1 MTSLATGSSVGLT
14 LRDTGIVNVATN
26 GGVASVTVTPTGGA
40 AQLTNIGP
48 MSERR
53 SFGPYSEGAQV
64 TIANQSAALD
74 FDSPLGINL
83 PLAQVLS
90 QSAIPV
96 ILAPNG
102 TVATNGTI
110 TLGTALPVVY
120 ANAWVRLPAGAVVGG
135 AAGLY
140 YATFSSTTVGI
151 ITTSFADPAN
161 AFVPYI
167 PAITVVAVGSNAA
180 YTQTTAADITLANI
194 TVPGGLMGA
203 NGALRFQTYGTQN
216 NTANAKTLSVK
227 FVGVT
232 LVGSSGISNGSVS
245 IDGRTKNR
253 SASSQISHEVRGAI
267 AGLTPIY
274 STINTSV
281 DQSFTVTAQIVT
293 ATDYM
298 ALDDFTLEVL
308 PA

>member
-1 MTSLATGSSVGLT
+1 MTAGRNIKPNLAVNWIQDEESTVLGYQKDVRTQVFMPSYATDSNGNVIGLT
-14 LRDTGIVNVATN
+14 KP
-26 GGVASVTVTPTGGA
+26 GGLMAPIA
-40 AQLTNIGP
+40 A
-48 MSERR
+48 
-53 SFGPYSEGAQV
+53 
-64 TIANQSAALD
+64 
-74 FDSPLGINL
+74 
-83 PLAQVLS
+83 VLS

-110 TLGTALPVVY
+110 TLGTALPVIY

-140 YATFSSTTVGI
+140 YATFSSTTVGV
-151 ITTSFADPAN
+151 ITTTFADPAS
-161 AFVPYI
+161 AFTPYI
-167 PAITVVAVGSNAA
+167 PASTVVATGSNSA

-216 NTANAKTLSVK
+216 NTANTKTLAVK
-227 FVGVT
+227 FGGVF
-232 LVGSSGISNGSVS
+232 LVGSAGVSNGSVN

-253 SASSQISHEVRGAI
+253 GVSSQISHEVRGAI
-267 AGLTPIY
+267 AGLGPIY
-274 STINTSV
+274 STLNTSV
-281 DQSFTVTAQIVT
+281 DQSFTVTALIAT